1 MAKVKKIAKAQFGAP
16 IKKGGYRGGCAAT
29 TSGAD
34 RAERKEGRQAERD
47 YKKAVRVAGREERKA
62 ERAEK
67 KAAKSA
73 PEAKSGMKVKKA
85 QSGKMVPSEMKP
97 GKMIKKAD
105 RDARADSMV
114 KSLDK
119 ASVLGKNYVAP
130 SDSTKKKR
138 PMGMNFDKK
147 SFDKVP
153 SFDKYIK
160 KTENKKVAPKKKMMN
175 GGKAKKMMSGGKC
188 KYGC

>member
-1 MAKVKKIAKAQFGAP
+1 MATVKKVKKAQ
-16 IKKGGYRGGCAAT
+16 RGGCVSNM
-29 TSGAD
+29 SGAQ
-34 RAERKEGRQAERD
+34 RQRYFQSAYGPSPLE
-47 YKKAVRVAGREERKA
+47 KAGQAIKNVFTGGKTKEERQEARAQRKA
-62 ERAEK
+62 SR
-67 KAAKSA
+67 AAKKEA
-73 PEAKSGMKVKKA
+73 PAAKYGKSVVKKA
-85 QSGKMVPSEMKP
+85 QSGTKLT
-97 GKMIKKAD
+97 KAAQD
-105 RDARADSMV
+105 KLTDDMA

-119 ASVLGKNYVAP
+119 ASVLGKNYIAP

-153 SFDKYIK
+153 SLDKLK
-160 KTENKKVAPKKKMMN
+160 KKIENKKVAPKNMKN